1 MRSGV
6 ESSPERQADG
16 VERVHVWAVLL
27 VQAEAYELQRGALL
41 AQHEVAVCAG
51 GRRGELEHRREV
63 VGQLVDLPRNCVG
76 MSERDPHG
84 YYYEKQ
90 DAEEQDQD
98 RAGAARRGARGSRV
112 GDRAR
117 RGPPRPCRR
126 SWSMRLSTALLAAG
140 GSVQALGVPSDR
152 RISNEVIDELLAGAS
167 TEEEIAGPGGLLAEL
182 TKRLV
187 ERAMEV
193 ELTDHVGYEPHLEP
207 PGGAENTRNGTTP
220 KTLITEHGKVPIDAP
235 RDRDGS
241 FEPKIVRKRQRRF
254 VGFDEKILALYSRG
268 LSTRDI
274 EAHLEEIYGV
284 KVGRDLIS
292 RVTDAV
298 MDDVREWGKRPL
310 EDIYPIVFLDCMV
323 LKIREGGTVQRRALY
338 LALGVTL
345 DGDRDV
351 LGMWFQETEG
361 AKFWMQV
368 LTDLKQRGVRDILIA
383 CVDGLTGFPEAIE
396 AIFPKTT
403 VQTCIV
409 HLIRN
414 SLKYVPRR
422 EREQVARDLKPIY
435 TAKDADQAHAEL
447 EAFDEKWGA
456 RFPVITQAWLNAWEH
471 VIPFLAFPDEVRRVI
486 YTTNAIEALNRQLR
500 KAIKTKGSFPNED
513 AARKLVYLA
522 LQNAVPQWTR
532 TRNWTTALLAFKIHF
547 GDRVPDTAN

>member
-1 MRSGV
+1 MPTITDKKKFSG
-6 ESSPERQADG
+6 
-16 VERVHVWAVLL
+16 
-27 VQAEAYELQRGALL
+27 
-41 AQHEVAVCAG
+41 
-51 GRRGELEHRREV
+51 
-63 VGQLVDLPRNCVG
+63 
-76 MSERDPHG
+76 
-84 YYYEKQ
+84 Q
-90 DAEEQDQD
+90 DASPILE
-98 RAGAARRGARGSRV
+98 G
-112 GDRAR
+112 
-117 RGPPRPCRR
+117 
-126 SWSMRLSTALLAAG
+126 AG
-140 GSVQALGVPSDR
+140 GSPQGETTAPPPRVIDGLPPGLRERLPDAL
-152 RISNEVIDELLAGAS
+152 IDELLAGAQ
-167 TEEEIAGPGGLLAEL
+167 TEQEIVGPGGLLAGL

-193 ELTDHVGYEPHLEP
+193 ELTDHLGYEPHQEP
-207 PGGAENTRNGTTP
+207 TGGTGNTRNGSMS
-220 KTLITEHGKVPIDAP
+220 KTLITEQGEVAINTP
-235 RDRDGS
+235 RDRAGT
-241 FEPKIVRKRQRRF
+241 FEPQIVRKRQRRF
-254 VGFDEKILALYSRG
+254 EGFDDKILALYSRG

-284 KVGRDLIS
+284 KVGRELIS
-292 RVTDAV
+292 KVTDAV
-298 MDDVREWGKRPL
+298 MDDVREWAKRPL

-323 LKIREGGTVQRRALY
+323 LKIRDGGTVQRRALY

-345 DGDRDV
+345 EGDRDV

-368 LTDLKQRGVRDILIA
+368 LSELKQRGVQDILIA
-383 CVDGLTGFPEAIE
+383 CVDGLTGFPDAIE

-435 TAKDADQAHAEL
+435 TAVNADAAQTAL
-447 EAFDEKWGA
+447 EAFDEKWGK

-500 KAIKTKGSFPNED
+500 KAIKTKRHFPNED
-513 AARKLVYLA
+513 AARKLIYLA
-522 LQNAVPQWTR
+522 LVNAVPQSTR

-547 GDRVPDTAN
+547 GDRLPDTAN

>member
-1 MRSGV
+1 METLMPTTTRSRTEKTTVLERAPGFEGV
-6 ESSPERQADG
+6 GAGFVLGLPSDETGEL
-16 VERVHVWAVLL
+16 VERAGV
-27 VQAEAYELQRGALL
+27 GAGQPRHG
-41 AQHEVAVCAG
+41 ASVA
-51 GRRGELEHRREV
+51 
-63 VGQLVDLPRNCVG
+63 
-76 MSERDPHG
+76 DPP
-84 YYYEKQ
+84 
-90 DAEEQDQD
+90 A
-98 RAGAARRGARGSRV
+98 
-112 GDRAR
+112 
-117 RGPPRPCRR
+117 
-126 SWSMRLSTALLAAG
+126 LAAG
-140 GSVQALGVPSDR
+140 AVDEALERAADRRRLRQALGMASDK
-152 RISNEVIDELLAGAS
+152 RISNELLDELLAGAS

-193 ELTDHVGYEPHLEP
+193 ELTDHLGYEPHQEP
-207 PGGAENTRNGTTP
+207 AGGVGNTRNGTSP
-220 KTLITEHGKVPIDAP
+220 KSLVTEHGNVGLDAP

-254 VGFDEKILALYSRG
+254 QGFDDKILALYSRG

-274 EAHLEEIYGV
+274 EAHLQEIYGV

-292 RVTDAV
+292 RVTDGV
-298 MDDVREWGKRPL
+298 MDDVRDWAKRPL

-323 LKIREGGTVQRRALY
+323 IKVRESGSVQRRALY

-368 LTDLKQRGVRDILIA
+368 LTELKQRGVHDILIC

-435 TAKDADQAHAEL
+435 TAIDADHAQTEL
-447 EAFDEKWGA
+447 ETFDEKWGQ
-456 RFPVITQAWLNAWEH
+456 RFPVITQAWLNAWEY
-471 VIPFLAFPDEVRRVI
+471 VTPFLAFPPEVRRVI

-522 LQNAVPQWTR
+522 LQNATPQWTR
-532 TRNWTTALLAFKIHF
+532 TRNWTAALLAFKIHF
-547 GDRVPDTAN
+547 GDRVPDTAG